1 MIEFP
6 SSIKEHDLSKLKND
20 AESIKYLITNIE
32 NDMKYSGS
40 HILFE
45 RGVFPDTFWQSSRN
59 PEFNE
64 LFYSMK
70 PIFKYEI
77 IDSGDHTEMKQLE
90 SQIHKKEK
98 VNSNPMYYNLAVA
111 GGAYQ
116 EPVRSELC
124 KYIVKLIKDGHF
136 RGKTLRRVEDLN
148 KLPKL
153 QVRVEVPDTSEI
165 ANKMRE
171 AGDAR
176 NADPVLIWGL
186 DEDTIGDGNR
196 TLEAATKAKIPLVSV
211 DYIPKAFIEEYDLN
225 IDEMIRVGQLLNPKP
240 QKENEPTDEETII
253 ETLLGYVKTH
263 GTPIRAKSN
272 REYITDIGYSHQ
284 KASNIIATALERY
297 SVEEIDAKGKTC
309 IKYDGGKKNPK
320 IKGEVERLE
329 DDSTIVITGSA
340 GSPLRLLADAIDAID
355 ANPDWQTIIIKPYF
369 EKESNRRGWDGY
381 YKVNSKT
388 KQKTFIE
395 GHKVNF
401 ERRLST
407 FLRYSDTTEDGIPRS
422 IVMDHMP
429 HYQSK
434 ITKSND

>member
-6 SSIKEHDLSKLKND
+6 KSIKEIDLSALKPD
-20 AESIKYLITNIE
+20 AEAIKYLFTNLE
-32 NDMKYSGS
+32 NGMKYSGS
-40 HILFE
+40 HKLYEI
-45 RGVFPDTFWQSSRN
+45 GVFPDTYWQSSRN
-59 PEFNE
+59 PEFND

-77 IDSGDHTEMKQLE
+77 IESGDHTEMKQLE
-90 SQIHKKEK
+90 SQTHKKEQ

-116 EPVRSELC
+116 EPVRGDLC
-124 KYIVKLIKDGHF
+124 KYIVKLINEGHF
-136 RGKTLRRVEDLN
+136 KLTELKRVDDLN
-148 KLPKL
+148 ELPKL
-153 QVRVEVPDTSEI
+153 QVRVEVPDTTEI

-176 NADPVLIWGL
+176 NADPVLIWEL

-211 DYIPKAFIEEYDLN
+211 DKIPKEFIKEYELT

-253 ETLLGYVKTH
+253 ETLLGYQKNH
-263 GTPIRAKSN
+263 KTPIKAKSN
-272 REYITDIGYSHQ
+272 KDYITDLGYSHQ
-284 KASNIIATALERY
+284 KASNIIAKALERY

-309 IKYDGGKKNPK
+309 IKYEGGKKNPK
-320 IKGEVERLE
+320 IKKIVDELE
-329 DDSTIVITGSA
+329 DNSTIVITGSA
-340 GSPLRLLADAIDAID
+340 GSPLRLLAEAIDAID
-355 ANPDWQTIIIKPYF
+355 AKPDWQTIIVKPYF
-369 EKESNRRGWDGY
+369 EKESNRRGWEGY

-407 FLRYSDTTEDGIPRS
+407 YLRYSDTTEDGMPRN
-422 IVMDHMP
+422 IFMDHMP
-429 HYQSK
+429 HYQPK
-434 ITKSND
+434 ITKSK